1 MSVRT
6 STGPVVLGGSV
17 AVYRPEPLAVTRE
30 QLRAPG
36 ELVFRYTSW
45 WQPLWAVLRTLAEEA
60 AQDSPGWTPPDA
72 GLGLT
77 LTEVAAASHRVQ
89 VGVDPLLWTLQR
101 DIEDGDAALLD
112 RLMAATVLPRV
123 SLSPGAAQ
131 AVVVDGVRGQLG
143 ETASD
148 GSSAAV
154 GIRRALGGDVPG
166 DWDVD
171 LLVGGTGGWLPVCV
185 RSNPLHVRHVE
196 PGDGSDLSAPVVAV
210 TTAPLVENGQHRPW
224 ASLDRNERG
233 LPVLHL
239 AVDRHALAHLE
250 NALGLVRRLMPL
262 DLVPDVDMRF
272 HTDDDRETVAFLYE
286 HRQATVAEACDE
298 LAALLERHDVD
309 PVHGLTPAVEVG
321 WHDVDPSVARA
332 KPHGRVLAVGLPRDR
347 R

>member
-1 MSVRT
+1 VSVRT

-30 QLRAPG
+30 QLRSPG
-36 ELVFRYTSW
+36 ELVFRHTAW
-45 WQPLWAVLRTLAEEA
+45 WQPLWAVLRTVAAEA
-60 AQDSPGWTPPDA
+60 AADRPDWTPGDE

-77 LTEVAAASHRVQ
+77 LTEVSAAAHRVQ
-89 VGVDPLLWTLQR
+89 VGVDPLLWALQR

-112 RLMAATVLPRV
+112 RLMAAVVLPRL
-123 SLSPGAAQ
+123 SLSASAR
-131 AVVVDGVRGQLG
+131 AVVVDGARSQLG
-143 ETASD
+143 ATDLD
-148 GSSAAV
+148 GPSPAIA
-154 GIRRALGGDVPG
+154 IRKALGGDVPG

-171 LLVGGTGGWLPVCV
+171 LLVGGAGGWLPVCV
-185 RSNPLHVRHVE
+185 RTNPLHVRHVE
-196 PGDGSDLSAPVVAV
+196 PGDGSDLASPVVAV

-224 ASLDRNERG
+224 ATLDRNERG

-239 AVDRHALAHLE
+239 AVDRHAATHLE

-286 HRQATVAEACDE
+286 HREATVAEACDD
-298 LAALLERHDVD
+298 LAALLARHDVD
-309 PVHGLTPAVEVG
+309 PVHALAPAVQVG
-321 WHDVDPSVARA
+321 WHDVDPAVARA